1 MKYFYKGVEYIPY
14 EGKDTA
20 KFVKCPLVDEFIENG
35 DCLETRDLNPYLIL
49 PRFTKKENYREIC
62 EACPFHNY

>member
-20 KFVKCPLVDEFIENG
+20 KFVKCPLVDEFIENYE
-35 DCLETRDLNPYLIL
+35 CIETRDLNPYLIL
-49 PRFTKKENYREIC
+49 KKKKKKENYQEIC

>member
-1 MKYFYKGVEYIPY
+1 MKYFYKGIECIPN
-14 EGKDTA
+14 ERGIPEK
-20 KFVKCPLVDEFIENG
+20 VKCPLVDEFIEDG
-35 DCLETRDLNPYLIL
+35 DCIETRDLNPYLIL